1 MAAATYNITI
11 DLGSDFALALQLQ
24 QEDGT
29 VDDLT
34 GYSARAQLRQT
45 KSAAI
50 IAATFTC
57 IIPTP
62 ANGIISMELSNSVT
76 EDLTASV
83 TAGKY
88 YYDVEIYT
96 AADVIVRRVL
106 QGDALVT
113 QEVTR

>member
-11 DLGSDFALALQLQ
+11 DQGSDFALALQLQ

-29 VDDLT
+29 ADNLT
-34 GYSARAQLRQT
+34 GYLARAQLRQT
-45 KSAAI
+45 KSAATI
-50 IAATFTC
+50 TATFTC
-57 IIPTP
+57 TIPTP
-62 ANGIISMELSNSVT
+62 TNGIIAIELGNGIT
-76 EDLTASV
+76 KNIIASS

-88 YYDVEIYT
+88 FFDVEIYT
-96 AADVIVRRVL
+96 DSDVIVKRVL